1 MNNKNNKNNKD
12 IVGVRIFHCKD
23 GNVLITFV
31 DPNLGFKYIVVK
43 AIKNPATAEIVEVQ
57 QVYADHI
64 NTFKAAEEL
73 LKTFWPTAKLDPGY
87 ISSSY
92 RPEIFVDGSNALLKY
107 GYAIAPLDLIDPK
120 DLSNTRTFK
129 QFLIDII
136 KNPTTPEGVI
146 SDIELIELTASDKRK
161 YDLKKRE
168 IKSEDSWVYIPQE
181 QRPAFIPVV
190 SDALKL
196 STEKRAEFKCA
207 MDHILYETAGESS
220 VNIAFKGPGGTGK
233 TTMAEVI
240 ALVLNLP
247 YAVLTGHP
255 QMEKDDFWMHII
267 PNVNTS
273 GWTMQE
279 TLFFMVAKYGG
290 VLAIGEPNA
299 MPASVLLS
307 LNDTVYGNN
316 RSITI
321 HGITTPV
328 HPNAIF
334 ILTYNEGYEGTQ
346 PMNEAFKERFKEILC
361 EKIPCDLY
369 AEYLA
374 EAWYAQDGIDKD
386 AVKEFVKF
394 SYNFMDYME
403 EHFADLDKFSSR
415 TPNTCTRDISR
426 NLKECLVNQNI
437 KQVFFRILRT
447 ALSAVD
453 EAEVL
458 TNSAIAAFEPQIE
471 ELERKFF
478 QSEEALKEI
487 EDAYQDFLSW
497 GVPPEPEKD
506 AKEFFA
512 EAEALY
518 ASKLDGA
525 HV

>member
-1 MNNKNNKNNKD
+1 MSNNKN
-12 IVGVRIFHCKD
+12 IVAVRLFYCND
-23 GNVLITFV
+23 GNILIMFL

-43 AIKNPATAEIVEVQ
+43 AIKNPATSEIIEVQ
-57 QVYADHI
+57 QVSADHV
-64 NTFKAAEEL
+64 NSFKAAGEL
-73 LKTFWPTAKLDPGY
+73 LTTFWPKAKLD
-87 ISSSY
+87 SSNLLSSY
-92 RPEIFVDGSNALLKY
+92 RPEIIKDNSKVVLKY
-107 GYAIAPLDLIDPK
+107 GYDILSLDLIDPK
-120 DLSNTRTFK
+120 DLNNKRTAK

-136 KNPTTPEGVI
+136 KNSVTPEGVV
-146 SDIELIELTASDKRK
+146 SGVELIELTSDKRK
-161 YDLKKRE
+161 YDLKKRD
-168 IKSEDSWVYIPQE
+168 IKPEDSWVYIPQE

-190 SDALKL
+190 SDPLKH

-247 YAVLTGHP
+247 YATLTGHP

-299 MPASVLLS
+299 MPASVLLA

-361 EKIPCDLY
+361 EKIPYDLY

-374 EAWYAQDGIDKD
+374 EAWYDQDGIDKD

-394 SYNFMDYME
+394 SYNLMDYME
-403 EHFADLDKFSSR
+403 EHCADLDKFSSR

-437 KQVFFRILRT
+437 KQVFFRILRASLST
-447 ALSAVD
+447 ADGS
-453 EAEVL
+453 EVL
-458 TNSAIAAFEPQIE
+458 VSSIIGEFEPVIE

-478 QSEEALKEI
+478 QSEESLKEI

-497 GVPPEPEKD
+497 GVPPEPQKD
-506 AKEFFA
+506 AAEFFA
-512 EAEALY
+512 EAEALF
-518 ASKLDGA
+518 ASKFGGSNA
-525 HV
+525 